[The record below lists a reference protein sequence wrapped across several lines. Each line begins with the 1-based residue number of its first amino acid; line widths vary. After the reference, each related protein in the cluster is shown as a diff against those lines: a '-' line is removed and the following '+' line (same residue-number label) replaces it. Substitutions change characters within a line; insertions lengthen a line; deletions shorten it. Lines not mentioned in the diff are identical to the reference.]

1 MVANYK
7 PDLKIGVPP
16 QDLDAEKS
24 VLGAILLDSDSLVKV
39 VEFLKPE
46 HFYKDSHRNIYTAI
60 LDLYEKRE
68 PADLITVPDQLRKI
82 DELKSSG
89 GVAYLTELVNSVPTA
104 ANIDHYG
111 HIIKDHYTRRCLLQ
125 TASRIARLVHEEP
138 DVSDMIDKSEQL
150 LYGVSQ
156 DRVHQEFVPV
166 KKTLEIT
173 FERLD
178 ELSKTRGALRGVPTG
193 LKTLD
198 RMLSGLQKED
208 LVILAARP
216 SMGKSSLAT
225 NIAQYA
231 AIEHGKKIGFF
242 SLEMGRESVV
252 DRMISAQGDIDNW
265 RISTGNL
272 AAEDFEKYG
281 IAAGELAEAPIFI
294 DDTPG
299 ISVIEMR
306 TKARRLQMEHGLDLI
321 IVDYLQLIHGRNLE
335 SRVQEVTYISQ
346 ALKNLSREL
355 KVPVLALSQLSRAV
369 EQRGGVKRPQL
380 SDLRDSGSIEQDADV
395 VMFLYRP
402 DDEDRENMGL
412 VVAKHRN
419 GPTGEIPLFFKANRT
434 RFFETSK
441 ERAEE

>member
-281 IAAGELAEAPIFI
+281 IAAGELAEAQIFI

-434 RFFETSK
+434 RFFETSGK
-441 ERAEE
+441 QAEE